1 VTRVLFPFRDDHPQ
15 SALARAQMKGGG
27 GVVTFEIKG
36 GKQAAFNFINALEMI
51 DISNNLG
58 DTKSIITHPATT
70 THQRMSPEARADLGI
85 SDGMIRFSAGLEDPA
100 DICDDLARALAR
112 L

>member
-1 VTRVLFPFRDDHPQ
+1 
-15 SALARAQMKGGG
+15 MKGGG